1 MAGIGTGYD
10 LSVTTFSPD
19 GRVFQTEYAQKA
31 VDNAGT
37 AAGIRCK
44 DGVVLAVEKLVLS
57 KMLVPGSNRR
67 IHAVD
72 RHAGIATTGLAP
84 DGRQIVNRA
93 QSEAANYKQLN
104 GSKIPGHVLNGG
116 LLPSTTSSASTGVAT
131 VGCLAGPGHSLAFK
145 FIPHPMPSRTGRCSL
160 HSGARPLTR
169 RLCQASQASLW
180 PSSLTEFFFFRLPS
194 PPTCVPNQ
202 TTAAHSSPAGNPNP
216 VPLSV
221 ETPTLCSPCQ
231 VRGKRSRDCCGG
243 AASFPPLPLPLSAF
257 SFTCFPSPRS
267 PAGLQDRAAL
277 RLQLPSRGRGQERPG
292 AVPDRALRD
301 RERYFGA
308 AVGKGRQQARTEI
321 ERLKLSEMTCREG
334 VKELAKIIY
343 RVHEEEKPFELEMGW
358 VCEES
363 GMEFR
368 HVPAEVQR
376 EAEEFAKAALEAED
390 MEDDGRPRRAQVV
403 WWVGER
409 GGAWKAAGNPPR
421 VQAVGSRA
429 ASRCP
434 QGPAASHPQRLWRS
448 RLR

>member
-104 GSKIPGHVLNGG
+104 GSKIPGHVLNER
-116 LLPSTTSSASTGVAT
+116 LAAFNHIFSLYWT
-131 VGCLAGPGHSLAFK
+131 VRPFGC
-145 FIPHPMPSRTGRCSL
+145 
-160 HSGARPLTR
+160 
-169 RLCQASQASLW
+169 
-180 PSSLTEFFFFRLPS
+180 SSLLAVADKNGPALYLIEPS
-194 PPTCVPNQ
+194 GI
-202 TTAAHSSPAGNPNP
+202 GN
-216 VPLSV
+216 
-221 ETPTLCSPCQ
+221 
-231 VRGKRSRDCCGG
+231 
-243 AASFPPLPLPLSAF
+243 
-257 SFTCFPSPRS
+257 
-267 PAGLQDRAAL
+267 
-277 RLQLPSRGRGQERPG
+277 
-292 AVPDRALRD
+292 
-301 RERYFGA
+301 RYFGA

-390 MEDDGRPRRAQVV
+390 MED
-403 WWVGER
+403 
-409 GGAWKAAGNPPR
+409 
-421 VQAVGSRA
+421 
-429 ASRCP
+429 
-434 QGPAASHPQRLWRS
+434 
-448 RLR
+448 

>member
-1 MAGIGTGYD
+1 M
-10 LSVTTFSPD
+10 S
-19 GRVFQTEYAQKA
+19 
-31 VDNAGT
+31 
-37 AAGIRCK
+37 
-44 DGVVLAVEKLVLS
+44 
-57 KMLVPGSNRR
+57 
-67 IHAVD
+67 
-72 RHAGIATTGLAP
+72 
-84 DGRQIVNRA
+84 
-93 QSEAANYKQLN
+93 
-104 GSKIPGHVLNGG
+104 G

-301 RERYFGA
+301 REPLLWR
-308 AVGKGRQQARTEI
+308 R
-321 ERLKLSEMTCREG
+321 CREG
-334 VKELAKIIY
+334 
-343 RVHEEEKPFELEMGW
+343 
-358 VCEES
+358 
-363 GMEFR
+363 
-368 HVPAEVQR
+368 PAAGPDGDRAPEALGDDLPRGRQGAR
-376 EAEEFAKAALEAED
+376 EDHL
-390 MEDDGRPRRAQVV
+390 PRA
-403 WWVGER
+403 R
-409 GGAWKAAGNPPR
+409 GGEA
-421 VQAVGSRA
+421 
-429 ASRCP
+429 
-434 QGPAASHPQRLWRS
+434 L
-448 RLR
+448 